1 MSPVTIHE
9 RSAGLRVDPS
19 VARGTQ
25 GDQIVL
31 RIITRLAPQLYV
43 VDFESAQRAASLA
56 TPAIPFEDFLVQSA
70 INISV
75 QPNAVAFS

>member
-31 RIITRLAPQLYV
+31 RVVTRLTPQFYV
-43 VDFESAQRAASLA
+43 MDFEPAQRATGLA
-56 TPAIPFEDFLVQSA
+56 APAIPFEDFVVQFA
-70 INISV
+70 ISISV
-75 QPNAVAFS
+75 QANAVAFS